1 MQLTTNGVYWVF
13 MAMSMQFLEV
23 KCKVSY
29 EEAKNMIAFVPMFG
43 ALVIFITMIVAKWLE
58 NETKLLW
65 LASFV
70 GFATMTT
77 IGLSDFTGIVSG
89 MIILSLHSIY
99 GSILVAC
106 YWPCVSKNVS
116 KNLISLGNGFAV
128 TMNDL
133 AIASGPLVT
142 GMFMGKKGTEKT
154 IEECCLFLGI
164 IGALG
169 VVAASILLYT
179 DRYHVSEEAAQQ
191 NMENELMTED
201 HKNSER
207 SERISLNPNP
217 GKN

>member
-13 MAMSMQFLEV
+13 MAMVMQFLEV

-43 ALVIFITMIVAKWLE
+43 ALVIFLTMLVAKWIE

-65 LASFV
+65 FAAFL
-70 GFATMTT
+70 GFSTMTT
-77 IGLSDFTGIVSG
+77 IGLFDFTGVVSG

-99 GSILVAC
+99 GSIMVAC

-164 IGALG
+164 MSSLG
-169 VVAASILLYT
+169 LLAASILVYT
-179 DRYHVSEEAAQQ
+179 DRYHVRQEVGQK
-191 NMENELMTED
+191 NMENELMTD
-201 HKNSER
+201 YHKNSEN
-207 SERISLNPNP
+207 SEKISLNPNA
-217 GKN
+217 GRN